1 MKRRGYCVATV
12 VEVELQT
19 DTWDLSLWRK
29 EEENHCCLL
38 LGCFGGEKKAQGCG
52 LFCCSSMEDSE
63 KGQDVVS

>member
-1 MKRRGYCVATV
+1 MKRRGCCVATV

-19 DTWDLSLWRK
+19 DAWDLSLWRK

-38 LGCFGGEKKAQGCG
+38 LGCFGGEKAQGCG